1 MTSELDLKARQLIGL
16 AMQGE
21 RRLPRQ
27 RERVRRGVLAVVAA
41 PVALSAT
48 EGALAATKAATVSGG
63 VAGTKAALVSAAVW
77 LKVAPLVVVAAAAGA
92 VGYERLQPTRAST
105 PSVQI
110 APPAV
115 SLAAATAAAAPRS
128 ADIAPAI
135 ATEPAPSAPVAAT
148 RGVKANRA
156 SLQPTEEAP
165 PVASAPP
172 SLSFELD
179 ALQRAQRAL
188 NSGDAARAL
197 AELDGVKGRALAAER
212 TALEVFALCRLG
224 NTAAARQKAAVFR
237 QLAPESPLQRRVK
250 ASCAGE

>member
-1 MTSELDLKARQLIGL
+1 MTSELDPKARQLIGL
-16 AMQGE
+16 ALQGE

-63 VAGTKAALVSAAVW
+63 VVGTKAALVSAAVW
-77 LKVAPLVVVAAAAGA
+77 LKVAPLVVVAAAAGV
-92 VGYERLQPTRAST
+92 VGYERLQPTRPST
-105 PSVQI
+105 PAAQI
-110 APPAV
+110 AP
-115 SLAAATAAAAPRS
+115 AAASPIAAAPS
-128 ADIAPAI
+128 AEIAAV
-135 ATEPAPSAPVAAT
+135 AASEPALSEPAFPSRRADKARVRSVDEAT
-148 RGVKANRA
+148 A
-156 SLQPTEEAP
+156 

-172 SLSFELD
+172 SLSSELE

-188 NSGDAARAL
+188 NSGDAAGAL
-197 AELDGVKGRALAAER
+197 AELDGVKGRALVAER

-224 NTAAARQKAAVFR
+224 NTAAARQKAALFL